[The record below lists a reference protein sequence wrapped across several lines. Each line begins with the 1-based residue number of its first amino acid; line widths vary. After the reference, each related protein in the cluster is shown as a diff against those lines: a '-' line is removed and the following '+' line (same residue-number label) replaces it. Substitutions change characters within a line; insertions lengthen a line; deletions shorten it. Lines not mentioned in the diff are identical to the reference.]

1 MTDVEGARG
10 ARVVWVATVALAAAG
25 AVLQTV
31 DPGPASP
38 FRHLWTIPVLAAGV
52 RFGVHGGALA
62 AVAAAMAQTPAL
74 FVHIE
79 NAGLSA
85 AAVDDLVSCL
95 TLLAAGPLLGAL
107 AAEARLQRSRS
118 ALALAVPQALADE
131 APLPVALLRVKS
143 LLERALA
150 PAEIALVARVG
161 GEEALAGGPRV
172 ATGSAVAA
180 VLAGAAAVFIPSI
193 AGGLRPRRALV
204 VPLVAHGEIVGA
216 LAVERAGELPA
227 RERAAIE
234 ALGVP
239 LALALENARL
249 AARQRRSAEE
259 LAEKV
264 AAATRHLE
272 IADRAKSA
280 FVAVASHELR
290 SPLTALR
297 GFSELLVLRAA
308 APGEVRRVAGIMQR
322 ETERLARIV
331 EDLLDLSRLERG
343 LAPQL
348 DPRPLSAATA
358 ITSGVEVFRDGTH
371 RVMVACAEPLPDV
384 LADPD
389 ALDRVLKNLV
399 SNAIKYSPPGTV
411 VRVSARAAG
420 GGVEIAVADQGR
432 GIPADALPRLF
443 EPYYRAPGSEGA
455 RGTGLGLAVVKAL
468 VEAHGGTVSV
478 ESAPG
483 TGTRVAFT
491 LRSLS

>member
-1 MTDVEGARG
+1 
-10 ARVVWVATVALAAAG
+10 
-25 AVLQTV
+25 
-31 DPGPASP
+31 
-38 FRHLWTIPVLAAGV
+38 
-52 RFGVHGGALA
+52 
-62 AVAAAMAQTPAL
+62 
-74 FVHIE
+74 
-79 NAGLSA
+79 
-85 AAVDDLVSCL
+85 
-95 TLLAAGPLLGAL
+95 
-107 AAEARLQRSRS
+107 
-118 ALALAVPQALADE
+118 
-131 APLPVALLRVKS
+131 
-143 LLERALA
+143 
-150 PAEIALVARVG
+150 
-161 GEEALAGGPRV
+161 
-172 ATGSAVAA
+172 AVAA
-180 VLAGAAAVFIPSI
+180 VLAGGAAVFVPSA
-193 AGGLRPRRALV
+193 AGGLRPRRVLV
-204 VPLVAHGEIVGA
+204 VPLTAHGEVVGA

-249 AARQRRSAEE
+249 AARQRRSAAE

-272 IADRAKSA
+272 LADRAKSA

-290 SPLTALR
+290 TPLTALR
-297 GFSELLVLRAA
+297 GFGELLALRAT
-308 APGEVRRVAGIMQR
+308 APGEVRRVAGIVQR

-348 DPRPLSAATA
+348 APRPLSATA
-358 ITSGVEVFRDGTH
+358 AIAAGVEVFRDGAH
-371 RVMVACAEPLPDV
+371 RVTVACAEPLPDV

-399 SNAIKYSPPGTV
+399 SNAIKYSPPGAA
-411 VRVSARAAG
+411 VRVTACAVG
-420 GGVEIAVADQGR
+420 GRVEIAVADQGR

-491 LRSLS
+491 LRSLP